1 MIIPTGQA
9 GYQGTSGPGGFQ
21 ITDWKE
27 DLQKK
32 YPRFTITTEYDDMT
46 FAPTSIIIDKRTGE
60 EYKLTPFNM
69 SNIVEETEQFIQ
81 RLIIIIREDKINT
94 IINDSES

>member
-27 DLQKK
+27 DIQKK
-32 YPRFTITTEYDDMT
+32 YPRFTITTEYDDMS
-46 FAPTSIIIDKRTGE
+46 FATISIIIDKRTGKK
-60 EYKLTPFNM
+60 YKLKP
-69 SNIVEETEQFIQ
+69 SNISDIMNETEQFIQ
-81 RLIIIIREDKINT
+81 GLIITIREDKINN
-94 IINDSES
+94 IINGTES